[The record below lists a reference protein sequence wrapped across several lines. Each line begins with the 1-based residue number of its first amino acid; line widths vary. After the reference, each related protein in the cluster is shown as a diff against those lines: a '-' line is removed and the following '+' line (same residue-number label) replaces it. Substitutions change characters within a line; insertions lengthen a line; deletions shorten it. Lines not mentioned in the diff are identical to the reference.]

1 MCRYSFSG
9 NCISTSRQAL
19 TLRRRQ
25 TQQRPSDS
33 WLAPASPQTLQSKVL
48 RIDGSKT
55 TFLAEANNF
64 GSTTSGKSLLFLV
77 TCFVACRFRNFYY
90 SGRLPPSL

>member
-1 MCRYSFSG
+1 MSRYSFSG

-19 TLRRRQ
+19 TFRRRQ

-64 GSTTSGKSLLFLV
+64 GSTISGKSLLFLV
-77 TCFVACRFRNFYY
+77 TCFVACRFWNFYY